1 MGLSRD
7 DILSK
12 KGGKITELAV
22 PEWGGTVL
30 LRVMTSR
37 ERDSFESAT
46 LDKSGTARMVN
57 IRARLAALSICDTA
71 GARLFNDAEIGLLGD
86 LPAPAMDRIFDAA
99 MRLNRITKDDVDEL
113 EKNSESAPPVA

>member
-7 DILSK
+7 EILSK
-12 KGGKITELAV
+12 KGGKITELTV

>member
-7 DILSK
+7 EILSK

-37 ERDSFESAT
+37 ERDGFEAAT
-46 LDKSGTARMVN
+46 LDKSGSARMVN
-57 IRARLAALSICDTA
+57 IRARLAALSICDA
-71 GARLFNDAEIGLLGD
+71 SGARLFNDAEIGLLGD